1 MTVVRRTCFTKD
13 NLVLT
18 KDGYKNIDEVK
29 IGDEVLTFKNRFKPV
44 VEKREFE
51 NKEVI
56 KITSPSIDEIVCTPD
71 HPFWVRSF
79 RDGSLSEP
87 YIKQAK
93 YLNESDYLLSLRNNR
108 EVDVDIE

>member
-56 KITSPSIDEIVCTPD
+56 KITSPAIDEIVCTPD
-71 HPFWVRSF
+71 HPFWVRSL

-108 EVDVDIE
+108 EVDMDIE